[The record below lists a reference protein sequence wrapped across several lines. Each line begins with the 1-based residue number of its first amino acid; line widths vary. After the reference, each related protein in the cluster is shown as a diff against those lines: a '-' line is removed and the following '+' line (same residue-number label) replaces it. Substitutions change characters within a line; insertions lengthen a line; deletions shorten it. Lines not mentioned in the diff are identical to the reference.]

1 MTKIATVGDVID
13 KALAKNWEEGDLTGQ
28 LGTDETNCPTYF
40 ELMALRLGGSMG
52 KALTINGTYDDNN
65 QLVKNSD
72 ISVPDAITYIQKT
85 INIKFTATQTEETN
99 LFTEPYIFNFEYYI
113 DDELQKTIG
122 LPDQTLDPSDEVT
135 DSINVTIPE
144 SYVDGEHRL
153 EISYS
158 GTEDF
163 DADDM
168 WVGHNTAD
176 GNVSYDGSSATVIWY
191 TFSEDSVQIN
201 INPKKQF

>member
-13 KALAKNWEEGDLTGQ
+13 KALAKNWEEGDVTGQ

-85 INIKFTATQTEETN
+85 INVDFVAPNTAALNPFDSPGNFTINYTN
-99 LFTEPYIFNFEYYI
+99 VNNSVISSPELEP
-113 DDELQKTIG
+113 TG
-122 LPDQTLDPSDEVT
+122 TSS
-135 DSINVTIPE
+135 DSITIDVP
-144 SYVDGEHRL
+144 DDIIGGEHVI
-153 EISYS
+153 EISYNGD
-158 GTEDF
+158 GTIF
-163 DADDM
+163 T
-168 WVGHNTAD
+168 GNN
-176 GNVSYDGSSATVIWY
+176 NVSVTGNTDANVEDKGDNSWTITWY
-191 TFSEDSVQIN
+191 NWSEEGIGIILSPQ
-201 INPKKQF
+201 KEQ